1 MSIKIS
7 NNRSVI
13 DHLEND
19 TKPFVSFE
27 IIPPKRGGKL
37 ENLLKIIEDLAEY
50 NPPFIDITSH
60 AADVT
65 YEETKEGYQ
74 KKIKRKRP
82 GTLGIC
88 ALIQNKHQIDT
99 VPHVLSYGFT
109 KQETEDFLIELQY
122 LGIKN
127 ILALR
132 GDIGTNKKPTQKGK
146 AANTYALDL
155 VKQISDMNKGNY
167 LEKLLDAEPTNF
179 CTGVACYPE
188 KHFESP
194 NIEHDLKIL
203 QRKIDAGAEYAVTQM
218 FYDNKKYFDFVSKC
232 KEKNISIPIIPG
244 IKVLTSKKHL
254 HSLPRNFHLTVPI
267 ELSNEIEKSKE
278 EHIVDIGAEWSYN
291 QAKELVEKNVPSIH
305 YYVMESSGPVGKV
318 MKKLQK
324 LIN

>member
-1 MSIKIS
+1 MQKEKIT

-19 TKPFVSFE
+19 PKPLISFE

-37 ENLLKIIEDLAEY
+37 ENLLTIIDDLARY

-65 YEETKEGYQ
+65 YEETVQGKIQ

-132 GDIGTNKKPTQKGK
+132 GDEGTNKKPINKERAT
-146 AANTYALDL
+146 NMYALDL
-155 VKQISDMNKGNY
+155 VKQISDMNNGKY
-167 LEKLLDAEPTNF
+167 LEDLLDAETTSF

-194 NIEHDLKIL
+194 NIESDIENLKK
-203 QRKIDAGAEYAVTQM
+203 KIDAGAEYAVTQM
-218 FYDNKKYFDFVSKC
+218 FYDNNAYFSFIEKC
-232 KEKNISIPIIPG
+232 EKEKISIPIIPG
-244 IKVLTSKKHL
+244 TKVITSKKQL
-254 HSLPRNFHLTVPI
+254 CSLPKNFHLNIPY
-267 ELSNEIEKSKE
+267 ELSNKIEKSRE
-278 EHIVDIGAEWSYN
+278 EDIIKIGIDWTVKQSDN
-291 QAKELVEKNVPSIH
+291 LLKNNVNSIH
-305 YYVMESSGPVGKV
+305 FYVMESSKPIGKV
-318 MKKLQK
+318 MDYLS
-324 LIN
+324 N